1 MRQVKVTRSEPRAS
15 RGKASRKPGRSGD
28 ARGREAQRPF
38 GRRKPPGWF
47 ERTTHWFLGL
57 MIFRRPILVMTF
69 ALMLLTFI
77 GVLFLGGYVRAAVAR
92 TNASLAVLVRD
103 AGFGI
108 SEVHIAGNARTPP
121 ETVTAVL
128 GFEPGQSIF
137 SADLVTAREKLM
149 HLPWVSDA
157 IIQRRYPDA
166 ISITLVERLPYAL
179 WRTGDGRV
187 FVVER
192 NGSLITD
199 TGVEQFAKLPHLV
212 GDAAPQNAAE
222 IVEAV
227 APYRAIAARMSAYER
242 VSNRRWNLGLDDG
255 VVVKLPEKDWQ
266 KQLPVLEH
274 LIIDKGVLERD
285 ITEIDL
291 RSKNAIFF
299 MLKSGDQKTTVRG
312 DKA

>member
-1 MRQVKVTRSEPRAS
+1 MRQVKVTRV
-15 RGKASRKPGRSGD
+15 RGGRPKPSRKTGRGENR
-28 ARGREAQRPF
+28 ARDTQRPF
-38 GRRKPPGWF
+38 GRRRPPGRF
-47 ERTTHWFLGL
+47 ERATQWFLGL
-57 MIFRRPILVMTF
+57 MIFRRPMLVLTLALLAF
-69 ALMLLTFI
+69 AAFGT
-77 GVLFLGGYVRAAVAR
+77 LFVGGYVGAAIAKSDA
-92 TNASLAVLVRD
+92 TFAALISE

-137 SADLVTAREKLM
+137 SADLITAREKLLR
-149 HLPWVSDA
+149 LPWVADA
-157 IIQRRYPDA
+157 TVQRRYPDA
-166 ISITLVERLPYAL
+166 VTVNLVERLPFAL
-179 WRTGDGRV
+179 WRSQDGRV

-199 TGVEQFAKLPHLV
+199 TGVEQFARLPHLV
-212 GDAAPQNAAE
+212 GDAAPENAAE

-227 APYRAIAARMSAYER
+227 TPFRAIAARMSAWER
-242 VSNRRWNLGLDDG
+242 VSNRRWNLVLDDG

-274 LIIDKGVLERD
+274 LIIDKGILERD

-299 MLKSGDQKTTVRG
+299 MLKGGDQKTTVRG